1 MSAAIANAL
10 VDEQLRPLWGGL
22 EDQRLDLGSEIS
34 PECCFEDIVG
44 RSAALRNVLDQV
56 AIVAPTGSTVLL
68 HGETGTGKPELEI
81 PGLRTKSTDGSLM
94 EVAVMKTPKL
104 FQWYQ
109 ILRKHHRFTMF
120 QAVRGALWL
129 AH

>member
-1 MSAAIANAL
+1 MSAAIANAP

-34 PECCFEDIVG
+34 SECCFEDIVG

-56 AIVAPTGSTVLL
+56 A
-68 HGETGTGKPELEI
+68 
-81 PGLRTKSTDGSLM
+81 KSTDGSLM
-94 EVAVMKTPKL
+94 EVAVMKTPTL

-109 ILRKHHRFTMF
+109 ILRKHHRLKMF

>member
-10 VDEQLRPLWGGL
+10 VDEQLRP
-22 EDQRLDLGSEIS
+22 R
-34 PECCFEDIVG
+34 V
-44 RSAALRNVLDQV
+44 
-56 AIVAPTGSTVLL
+56 
-68 HGETGTGKPELEI
+68 
-81 PGLRTKSTDGSLM
+81 LRTKSTDGSLM
-94 EVAVMKTPKL
+94 EVAVMKTPTL

-120 QAVRGALWL
+120 QAVRSALWL